1 MSPSQPSQ
9 NLFRPADLSDILG
22 LFRSL
27 TESREL
33 LPPEALAL
41 AGAIHAALRKPQD
54 HNGAV
59 YAEYARTMALLKH
72 TLPELHEYV
81 THHWRLS

>member
-1 MSPSQPSQ
+1 MSPSQPFQ
-9 NLFRPADLSDILG
+9 NLFRPAALSDILG

-27 TESREL
+27 TESRTL
-33 LPPEALAL
+33 LPHEALAL

-54 HNGAV
+54 HNGTA
-59 YAEYARTMALLKH
+59 YAEYARTMALFKH

-81 THHWRLS
+81 SSHWRLF